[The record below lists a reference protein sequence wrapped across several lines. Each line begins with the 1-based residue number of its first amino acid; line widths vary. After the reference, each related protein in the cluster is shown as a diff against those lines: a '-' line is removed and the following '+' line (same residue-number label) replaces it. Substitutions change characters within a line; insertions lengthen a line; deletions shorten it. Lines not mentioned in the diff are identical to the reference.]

1 MDLEKM
7 KESKKYTL
15 KEYMFIV
22 MLAVVSVLCL
32 FFDFI
37 IILAALIT
45 NSLWTVLYI
54 IPVTLL
60 GIVFWGTFLY
70 LDPTL

>member
-1 MDLEKM
+1 MNLEKM

-22 MLAVVSVLCL
+22 MLAVMSALCL
-32 FFDFI
+32 FFDLI
-37 IILAALIT
+37 IVLAALIT